1 MDEWKKIQLRYYWKY
16 VLKLEETKE
25 DMKKIRKKIN
35 LWSLK

>member
-1 MDEWKKIQLRYYWKY
+1 MDEWKKFTGYYWKY

-25 DMKKIRKKIN
+25 DMKKKLEKIN